1 MPTRRTKPRRPG
13 RPPRSGKTAAEIVK
27 LRATGDERARWLE
40 AAQRQGLSLSQWLR
54 EAAELAWVRGA
65 SR

>member
-1 MPTRRTKPRRPG
+1 MPRPTKKSNRAG
-13 RPPRSGKTAAEIVK
+13 RPPRASKASTEIVK
-27 LRATGDERARWLE
+27 LRVTGDERARWQQ

-54 EAAELAWVRGA
+54 EAAELAWARGA

>member
-1 MPTRRTKPRRPG
+1 MATRKRNRAG
-13 RPPRSGKTAAEIVK
+13 RPPRAGKTAAEIVK
-27 LRATGDERARWLE
+27 LRATDDERARWQQ

-54 EAAELAWVRGA
+54 EAAELAWARGA